1 MTDIDHAAMTRAY
14 AKWAPVYD
22 MLCGPFFNSGRQ
34 AAAALARSLG
44 RDILEIGVGTGL
56 SFADYRPDNRITGID
71 ASPEMIAKASE
82 RLRTGRHPQ
91 VEDLEVMD
99 AHDLAFPDASFD
111 VVVAQFVITLVQNP
125 ERVLDEAIRVLRPG
139 GSIVLV
145 NHFYSEAGPLAAL
158 ERGASRA
165 ARQLGLRPDFPFA
178 RIEAWCRHRGAVH
191 VARREK
197 LAPFGWFTLVHLR
210 LMDAGAGEGRVA
222 RISRP

>member
-1 MTDIDHAAMTRAY
+1 MTDIDHTAMTRAY

-22 MLCGPFFNSGRQ
+22 ALCGPFFNSGRQ

-56 SFADYRPDNRITGID
+56 SFSDYRSDNRITGID

-99 AHDLAFPDASFD
+99 AHNLTFPEAVFD

-125 ERVLDEAIRVLRPG
+125 ERVLDEAFRVLRPG

-145 NHFYSEAGPLAAL
+145 NHFYSETGPLAAL
-158 ERGASRA
+158 ERGAGHL
-165 ARQLGLRPDFPFA
+165 ARRLGLRPDFPFA
-178 RIEAWCRHRGAVH
+178 RIEVWCRHRGAIQV
-191 VARREK
+191 VKREK

-210 LMDAGAGEGRVA
+210 
-222 RISRP
+222 RPDIG